1 MVIMNWYGV
10 NLKLEQ
16 ITRTLHDRM
25 SVNKTMEGSKIV
37 ICRNRLSDLRL
48 ITDLSTVGDTIAA
61 YR

>member
-1 MVIMNWYGV
+1 MLDGNNELVWG
-10 NLKLEQ
+10 KPK

>member
-10 NLKLEQ
+10 NLKLEK

>member
-1 MVIMNWYGV
+1 MNWYGV
-10 NLKLEQ
+10 NLKLEK